1 MVFFSDFGK
10 VVTDLFKKKDYTLNR
25 SIKLKCSS
33 ENTEWT
39 TESSFPIAEGG
50 KVSSK
55 AKYKQTDKTLGAIT
69 IEVPSSKSMKIDYEA
84 PKFCDGMKVNMICE
98 LPKAQIKGK
107 YAQGPNAAK
116 LCLESPVGSTNPTQV
131 GITAEVAREIQGV
144 WVGGEVKYNAKG
156 AMSYK
161 AGANYAVSD
170 TQLSLK
176 GNLEVLDVQLHKKI
190 EGGEVAAHY
199 NLNYEEK
206 AHLVSVGGKWNVDD
220 KSSVQGFVQSDGNTF
235 LLYKH
240 RLSDR
245 LTAHLGTEFD
255 MNKSRDDVNVH
266 YKLEFSA

>member
-50 KVSSK
+50 NVSSK

-69 IEVPSSKSMKIDYEA
+69 IEVPNSKAMKIDYEV
-84 PKFCDGMKVNMICE
+84 PKVVDGLKLNMICE
-98 LPKAQIKGK
+98 LPKASIKGK
-107 YAQGPNAAK
+107 FAQGPNAAK
-116 LCLESPVGSTNPTQV
+116 FCLQTTTETPKKVGL
-131 GITAEVAREIQGV
+131 TAEIAREIQGV
-144 WVGGEVKYNAKG
+144 WVGGEVRYSANGVIGYN
-156 AMSYK
+156 
-161 AGANYAVSD
+161 AGANYAISD
-170 TQLSLK
+170 TQLSLT
-176 GNLEVLDVQLHKKI
+176 GNLDCLDAQLHKKI

-199 NLNYEEK
+199 NLNYTDK

-220 KSSVQGFVQSDGNTF
+220 KSSVQGFVQSNGNTY

-240 RLSDR
+240 KLSNR

-255 MNKSRDDVNVH
+255 MNKSKDDVNVH